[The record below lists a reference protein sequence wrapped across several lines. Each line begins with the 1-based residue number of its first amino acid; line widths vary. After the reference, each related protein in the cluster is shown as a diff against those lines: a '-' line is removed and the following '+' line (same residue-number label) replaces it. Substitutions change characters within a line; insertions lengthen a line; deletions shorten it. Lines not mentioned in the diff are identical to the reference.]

1 MSESDF
7 GGVVMTLGRLFVSL
21 LVLALL
27 FPSFGGAQ
35 SLDELYQRARKEG
48 KVSIY
53 APLSAKTEEVVF
65 PAFRKRFPGITIEHV
80 DATSDK
86 LVARAITEAR
96 GGKVLGDVFGGTQ
109 VYLQQLKEQNLL
121 NDINLPEAAAYPA
134 GMKGSYWVATDT
146 EYFVAGWNTARVK
159 KGEEPK
165 QFEDFA
171 DPRWNKRLAA
181 EPRDFQ
187 LLMGLAKYK
196 YNSDEKAVEL
206 FKKIAAN
213 NPEFHRGHSQLI
225 ELLAAGQADVCV
237 TCYGHHFPP
246 RVKQGSP
253 LQMMFSEG
261 VGHVGGTVTV
271 LRDSRHPNAAL
282 LWARWLIS
290 EEGQKVYA
298 QAGETP
304 AHPKVEPVEKSRPT
318 KVYFLGVEDGKDY
331 PKYQKLWREI
341 FQIR

>member
-1 MSESDF
+1 MGYGYFRDRL
-7 GGVVMTLGRLFVSL
+7 MIWNTLVIGFL
-21 LVLALL
+21 LLIGSA
-27 FPSFGGAQ
+27 GAQ
-35 SLDELYQRARKEG
+35 SLDELYQRAKKEG
-48 KVSIY
+48 RVVLY
-53 APLSAKTEEVVF
+53 APLSSKTEEVVF
-65 PAFRKRFPGITIEHV
+65 PAFRKRFPGIAIEHV

-96 GGKVLGDVFGGTQ
+96 GGRVLGDVFGGTQ

-121 NDINLPEAAAYPA
+121 LDINLPEAAAYPA
-134 GMKGSYWVATDT
+134 GMKGNYWVATDT
-146 EYFVAGWNTARVK
+146 EYFVAGWNTGRIK

-171 DPRWNKRLAA
+171 EPKWNKRLAA

-196 YNSDEKAVEL
+196 YNSDDKAIEL

-225 ELLAAGQADVCV
+225 ELVAAGQADACL

-246 RVKQGSP
+246 RVKLGSP
-253 LQMMFSEG
+253 LQMMFTEG

-271 LRDSRHPNAAL
+271 LKDSPHPNAAM
-282 LWARWLIS
+282 LWARWLIG

-304 AHPKVEPVEKSRPT
+304 AHPKVEPVEKSRPA
-318 KVYFLGVEDGKDY
+318 KVYFLAVEDGKDY

>member
-1 MSESDF
+1 
-7 GGVVMTLGRLFVSL
+7 
-21 LVLALL
+21 
-27 FPSFGGAQ
+27 
-35 SLDELYQRARKEG
+35 
-48 KVSIY
+48 
-53 APLSAKTEEVVF
+53 
-65 PAFRKRFPGITIEHV
+65 
-80 DATSDK
+80 
-86 LVARAITEAR
+86 
-96 GGKVLGDVFGGTQ
+96 

-121 NDINLPEAAAYPA
+121 MDITLPEAAAYPA
-134 GMKGSYWVATDT
+134 GMKGSYWVASDT
-146 EYFVAGWNTARVK
+146 EYFVAGWNTSRVK

-171 DPRWNKRLAA
+171 DAKWNKRLAA

-196 YNSDEKAVEL
+196 YASDDKAIEL

-225 ELLAAGQADVCV
+225 ELLAAGQADVCL

-246 RVKQGSP
+246 RIKLGSP
-253 LQMMFSEG
+253 LQLMLSEG

-271 LRDSRHPNAAL
+271 LKDSPHPNAGL

-304 AHPKVEPVEKSRPT
+304 AHPKVEPLEKSRPAKAYMLT
-318 KVYFLGVEDGKDY
+318 VEDGKDY

>member
-1 MSESDF
+1 MGYGNFREKLIANSLIVIA
-7 GGVVMTLGRLFVSL
+7 GYLLQLGS
-21 LVLALL
+21 AA
-27 FPSFGGAQ
+27 AQ
-35 SLDELYQRARKEG
+35 SLDEIYQRAKKEG
-48 KVSIY
+48 RVVVY
-53 APLSAKTEEVVF
+53 APLSAKTEEIVF

-86 LVARAITEAR
+86 LVARAIAEAR
-96 GGKVLGDVFGGTQ
+96 GGKVFGDVFGGTQ

-121 NDINLPEAAAYPA
+121 MDIALPEAAAYPA
-134 GMKGSYWVATDT
+134 GMKGSYWVASDT
-146 EYFVAGWNTARVK
+146 EYFVAGWNTSRVK

-165 QFEDFA
+165 QFEEFA
-171 DPRWNKRLAA
+171 DAKWNKRLAA

-196 YNSDEKAVEL
+196 YASDDKAIEL

-225 ELLAAGQADVCV
+225 ELLAAGQADVCL

-246 RVKQGSP
+246 RIKLGSP
-253 LQMMFSEG
+253 LQLMLSEG

-271 LRDSRHPNAAL
+271 LKDSPHPNAGL

-304 AHPKVEPVEKSRPT
+304 AHPKVEPLEKSRPA
-318 KVYFLGVEDGKDY
+318 KVYMLTVEDGKEY

-341 FQIR
+341 FQIL